1 MKNMYLEQLILNNKY
16 KFSSTDLIIADY
28 FAKHSDDLINK
39 TIAQLSQEILV
50 SETSIFKFVK
60 KLDFDGFQ
68 QFKLSVATNL
78 PNKKSS
84 TPAYLMA
91 DNEEIFETD
100 SALDIAKKVV
110 HTNISSL
117 ASMLPSLEG
126 MQFQEAINIID
137 TSHSIQFFGMGGSS
151 IIALDSYHKFLRTKY
166 TCVYNPDYHI
176 QLSIASKLDNAD
188 CAILFS
194 HSGSTTETINLA
206 KILRKNGVK
215 IISLTGNP
223 NSELNKLSDACII
236 INSKE
241 SLFRTESL
249 TSRILYLTVI
259 DIIYINLM
267 YMDIET
273 NLNSINHIRQ
283 SLNTT
288 KKITK

>member
-1 MKNMYLEQLILNNKY
+1 MKNIYLKQLILNNKY

-28 FAKHSDDLINK
+28 FAKNSEELINK

-68 QFKLSVATNL
+68 QFKLSIATNL
-78 PNKKSS
+78 PGKKTSM
-84 TPAYLMA
+84 PAYFLA
-91 DNEEIFETD
+91 DDDEISEND
-100 SALDIAKKVV
+100 SSLDIAKKVV

-117 ASMLPSLEG
+117 ASMIPALET
-126 MQFQEAINIID
+126 MQFQEIIDIID
-137 TSHSIQFFGMGGSS
+137 TSDSIQFFGMGGSS

-166 TCVYNPDYHI
+166 KCIYNPDYHI
-176 QLSIASKLDNAD
+176 QLSIASKLGKND

-206 KILRKNGVK
+206 KILRKNQVK
-215 IISLTGNP
+215 LISLTGNP

-283 SLNTT
+283 SLNIT
-288 KKITK
+288 KKNLK